1 MDTTNA
7 SLFGAQTGQQMA
19 LAHAMA
25 TTASHVSDADKAKM
39 REKAQDFESF
49 YITQFVELITPDNK
63 SSIMNGGA
71 GEEMFRH
78 NLNEEL
84 GKNIA
89 QHGGFGVAD
98 KVYAELLKAQEAAAT
113 RNAASTQ

>member
-1 MDTTNA
+1 MDAANA

-25 TTASHVSDADKAKM
+25 TTASGVSDADKAKM
-39 REKAQDFESF
+39 RAKAQDFEAF
-49 YITQFVELITPDNK
+49 YITQFVELISPDNK
-63 SSIMNGGA
+63 SSVMNGGA

-89 QHGGFGVAD
+89 QHGGFGIAD

-113 RNAASTQ
+113 RAAITAQ